1 LTLQEKLH
9 SVFGHLVN
17 PTPKELKE
25 ALDLLDIRVEELKDY
40 LMEAGAFPYGRKLL
54 FKNEYLEILVMNW
67 NNYFRCAPHDHGNSY
82 GWVSVV
88 KGESTHTIYEL
99 KGEIPVPKVTRV
111 EPENTSFFAARSMVH
126 DMENQTDGEL
136 VTLHV
141 YSPPISNMKV
151 YDLEKCAMCI
161 VSDDCGAWW
170 PTEQRQRL
178 KEIKLSCS
186 KESQT

>member
-67 NNYFRCAPHDHGNSY
+67 NNYFR
-82 GWVSVV
+82 
-88 KGESTHTIYEL
+88 
-99 KGEIPVPKVTRV
+99 
-111 EPENTSFFAARSMVH
+111 
-126 DMENQTDGEL
+126 
-136 VTLHV
+136 
-141 YSPPISNMKV
+141 
-151 YDLEKCAMCI
+151 
-161 VSDDCGAWW
+161 
-170 PTEQRQRL
+170 
-178 KEIKLSCS
+178 
-186 KESQT
+186 